1 MTEKTLLKKLI
12 NKYSKKFDSS
22 ALNGL
27 NLRMK
32 AKEDLVLECDK
43 FIEEE
48 MEEIIPV
55 VDYNDEDYISY
66 YKAKVI
72 LSEYFK
78 RKEKLYTES
87 LLKTIKP
94 KGHEGYKLED

>member
-1 MTEKTLLKKLI
+1 MTEKSFLKKLI

-22 ALNGL
+22 QLSGL

-32 AKEDLVLECDK
+32 AKEDLVFECDR

-48 MEEIIPV
+48 IEETIPK
-55 VDYNDEDYISY
+55 VDYNDEEYISY

-94 KGHEGYKLED
+94 KGHEGYKLEN